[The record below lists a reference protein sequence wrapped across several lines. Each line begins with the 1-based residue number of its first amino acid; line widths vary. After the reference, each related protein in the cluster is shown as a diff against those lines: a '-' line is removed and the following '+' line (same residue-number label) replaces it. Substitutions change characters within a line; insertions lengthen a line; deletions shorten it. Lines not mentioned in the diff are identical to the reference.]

1 MSAAIPIIRPDGKET
16 DMPKKA
22 EPAAATI
29 GLRASAPTFKPAY
42 VAPTKDVVDLI
53 GKGNKKLSSNTPVPP
68 ESPPLLGGGLSEELG
83 LDFTPRSTMSIYA
96 KMSNSLITAMEKQ
109 PDSSEAATPKEE
121 KPDTRRRTGR
131 SRAANSAVSAAA
143 KHLATKRAATKPVP
157 DASPH
162 KKQRSASKHTPPPA
176 AASEVE
182 QLLGG
187 LPMARSGVSNLFDD
201 LDLKPIA
208 AH

>member
-1 MSAAIPIIRPDGKET
+1 MRTRRGPEGSLFCRRTRPTNLSMSAAIPIIRPDGKEI

-131 SRAANSAVSAAA
+131 SCGPSP
-143 KHLATKRAATKPVP
+143 TPCVP
-157 DASPH
+157 GRRPRRSRLSSPRTAPH
-162 KKQRSASKHTPPPA
+162 
-176 AASEVE
+176 
-182 QLLGG
+182 
-187 LPMARSGVSNLFDD
+187 
-201 LDLKPIA
+201 
-208 AH
+208 